1 MSSRRSLMLMV
12 VLGVAALVVVLMF
25 ALGPIGTT
33 AFAASTTKQLSTNFT
48 LVNLGTD
55 TANVAVQYLLDTGA
69 TWTAPASSTTFTITG
84 NGGQKA
90 IRQYLDAMVPA
101 TGRGSAIVSSDQPL
115 GAVVQIQ
122 ARNQVNTF
130 AAYKGYNAGSSQ
142 FFMPLLSRRGTSA
155 SGLTNALIAIQN
167 TGTSNVTVDV
177 KFIGANAGSNA
188 FTKTLTISGGVTYY
202 YDLDD
207 ETGLNAPWNGSGV
220 VAARSGGKVAVVVN
234 SFAGANTLQAYNAF
248 AQESVGTSW
257 LVPIFASRLGNGL
270 NTVIR
275 VQNVSASTIAVNG
288 ITINCTRNNAT
299 PPTTLAFANTAVVAS
314 NRFFE
319 VNPVTNLSIPAS
331 WQGSCRIASGST
343 NTASFVQMR
352 VVGGTGNPEDAAA
365 YEGIAGAGT
374 GTKVVV
380 PLVAKRLG
388 NGFATVVNIQNVSS
402 SQNANVTLAY
412 KHSSGPG
419 VDMSTNLVIPAGTS
433 IQENQRLSA
442 FSVGGTTMPDSW
454 QGSLTV
460 TSNNG
465 VPIDAIVQLTFYT
478 PQTGDTLQAH
488 NAFTLP

>member
-1 MSSRRSLMLMV
+1 MSSRRSLMLMA

-25 ALGPIGTT
+25 ALGIGTT

-48 LVNLGTD
+48 LVNLGTA

-69 TWTAPASSTTFTITG
+69 PWTAPASSTTFTITG

-130 AAYKGYNAGSSQ
+130 AAYKGYNAGSSK
-142 FFMPLLSRRGTSA
+142 FYMPLLSRRGTSA

-207 ETGLNAPWNGSGV
+207 EANLNTPWNGSGV
-220 VAARSGGKVAVVVN
+220 VEARSGGKVAVVVN

-248 AQESVGTSW
+248 AQESVGASW

-275 VQNVSASTIAVNG
+275 VQNVSASAIAIGG
-288 ITINCTRNNAT
+288 ITINCTRNNST
-299 PPTTLAFANTAVVAS
+299 VPTTLTFSNAAAVAS

-319 VNPVTNLSIPAS
+319 VNPVTNSSIPAS

-365 YEGIAGAGT
+365 YESIAGAGT
-374 GTKVVV
+374 ATKVVV

-402 SQNANVTLAY
+402 SQNANVTLNY
-412 KHSSGPG
+412 THSSGPG
-419 VDMSTNLVIPAGTS
+419 VNMSTNVTIPAGRS
-433 IQENQRLSA
+433 IQENQRLA
-442 FSVGGTTMPDSW
+442 GFSVGGTTMPDSW